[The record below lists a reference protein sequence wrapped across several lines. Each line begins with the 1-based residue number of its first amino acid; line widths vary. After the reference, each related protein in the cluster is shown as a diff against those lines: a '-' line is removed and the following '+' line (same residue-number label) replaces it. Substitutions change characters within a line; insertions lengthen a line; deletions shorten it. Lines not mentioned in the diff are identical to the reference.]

1 MENLD
6 KNQMIK
12 KEKHFNILKWILVLG
27 IIVVLNLFFSFAIKL
42 VYDSPEYTDFCTEE
56 QVRVQPDTEEG
67 CIDEGGQWSEKDPY
81 LMRGPELMTG
91 GPELTEGEA
100 TGYCDTD
107 FTCRQEFDDKRSVYN
122 KNVFVVLV
130 ILGVASL
137 VAGIFISATSV
148 SIGLSLGGVLS
159 LIIGSIRYWSDM
171 DDILR
176 VIMLGVALLA
186 LIWVGIKKLK
196 D

>member
-1 MENLD
+1 M
-6 KNQMIK
+6 
-12 KEKHFNILKWILVLG
+12 
-27 IIVVLNLFFSFAIKL
+27 
-42 VYDSPEYTDFCTEE
+42 
-56 QVRVQPDTEEG
+56 
-67 CIDEGGQWSEKDPY
+67 
-81 LMRGPELMTG
+81 
-91 GPELTEGEA
+91 
-100 TGYCDTD
+100 
-107 FTCRQEFDDKRSVYN
+107 
-122 KNVFVVLV
+122 